1 MRRAKPAGLKTGLS
15 MALAAAV
22 LITGVALPAPVAA
35 QEQRPRNI
43 LEMLFGAPRQAEP
56 PRTIRRQQAPR
67 KQARQRRPAQPS
79 RSQASRTAA
88 PAPAPVAVAKAEDAR
103 RILVVGDFMAA
114 SLARGL
120 ADAFADDPNALVIG
134 KANGSSGLVRDDFYD
149 WNEQLPRL
157 IEDEKPQVVVVMLGG
172 NDRQAIRR
180 PQGSIA
186 VRTQDW
192 TTEYERR
199 AGALAEIVT
208 GAGIPFVWIGQ
219 PSYQSDRMAEDMVFL
234 NGIYQKAATAA
245 GGEFVDVWGGF
256 TDAGGSYI
264 SSGPDVEGQQRRLRN
279 SDGITMTP
287 AGAAKLAFFVEK
299 PVQRLL
305 GLADPALAPAAG
317 ETPGLLEAAPRVDPA
332 NATRVAPVSF
342 GDPAFDGADGLLAA
356 PAERPGPS
364 ETPSPRERLVR
375 SGIASEP
382 GDGRADSFS
391 WPRDGG

>member
-1 MRRAKPAGLKTGLS
+1 MPRAKPAGLKTGLS

-22 LITGVALPAPVAA
+22 LVTGVGLPAPAAA

-67 KQARQRRPAQPS
+67 KQTRQRRPAQPS
-79 RSQASRTAA
+79 RSQASRPA
-88 PAPAPVAVAKAEDAR
+88 APAPVAVAKAEDAR

-120 ADAFADDPNALVIG
+120 TDAFADDPNALVIG

-149 WNEQLPRL
+149 WNEQLPQL
-157 IEDEKPQVVVVMLGG
+157 IEGEKPQLIVLMLGG

-180 PQGSIA
+180 PEGSIP
-186 VRTQDW
+186 VRTQAW
-192 TTEYERR
+192 TDEYEKR
-199 AGALAEIVT
+199 AGALAELVA
-208 GAGIPFVWIGQ
+208 GADIPFIWIGQ
-219 PSYQSDRMAEDMVFL
+219 PSYQSDRMAEDMVYL

-299 PVQRLL
+299 PVQRIL
-305 GLADPALAPAAG
+305 GLADPALAPTAG
-317 ETPGLLEAAPRVDPA
+317 DTPGLLEAAPKVDPA

-356 PAERPGPS
+356 PAQQPGPS

-375 SGIASEP
+375 SGVASEP
-382 GDGRADSFS
+382 GVGRADSFA

>member
-1 MRRAKPAGLKTGLS
+1 MRGAKPARLKTGLS
-15 MALAAAV
+15 MALAAA
-22 LITGVALPAPVAA
+22 LLLTDLAMPAPAAA
-35 QEQRPRNI
+35 QEQRPRNL
-43 LEMLFGAPRQAEP
+43 LEMLFGGPRQAEP

-67 KQARQRRPAQPS
+67 KQSRQRRATQPS
-79 RSQASRTAA
+79 RSQASRAA
-88 PAPAPVAVAKAEDAR
+88 APAPVAVAKAEDAR

-120 ADAFADDPNALVIG
+120 TDAFADDPNAQVIG
-134 KANGSSGLVRDDFYD
+134 KTNGSSGLVRDDFYD
-149 WNEQLPRL
+149 WNGQLPQL
-157 IEDEKPQVVVVMLGG
+157 IEAEKPQLVVVMLGG

-186 VRTQDW
+186 VRTQEW
-192 TTEYERR
+192 TAEYEER
-199 AGALAEIVT
+199 AGALAGLIAK
-208 GAGIPFVWIGQ
+208 AGIPFVWIGQ

-234 NGIYQKAATAA
+234 NGIYQKSATAA

-256 TDAGGSYI
+256 TDAGGTYI

-287 AGAAKLAFFVEK
+287 AGAAKLAFFAHK
-299 PVQRLL
+299 PIQRLL
-305 GLADPALAPAAG
+305 GLTDPALAPVAGAA
-317 ETPGLLEAAPRVDPA
+317 PGLLEAAPKVDPA

-342 GDPAFDGADGLLAA
+342 GDPAFDGGDGLLTA
-356 PAERPGPS
+356 PAQRPGPS

-375 SGIASEP
+375 SGTAPEP
-382 GDGRADSFS
+382 GEGRADSLS